1 MNLVLTSMQEH
12 GYIKISLNCED
23 MSTKEPDTSMAMVEL
38 TVEDSGKGISQAYM
52 DTKMFTSFAQEDPMA
67 PSTGLGLSLVRS
79 LVQMMDGEIEV
90 HSEVNHGTKVK
101 VRIAMRRAGPR
112 DLRDGF
118 HRPNEDDIQALRTIL
133 PRPQIVNFQQDI
145 LPEDTP
151 QKQEGYQ
158 MQKHALAAC
167 INGWYKVEAL
177 HHWDIDTDI
186 KPDIILVD
194 DVHLLAITKHLNR
207 LKEIDAVV
215 VILCSDRSRTTAISK
230 NVDYPKLHIMP
241 KPFGPFKLAKALK
254 HALDKR
260 GPIRGTPSGP
270 TIAEEIGPIPELK
283 QLSPTLRRVPSN
295 SGNLSKLT
303 KKPSFNGSFP
313 FPSMTVTPASTSPA
327 PRIPVTT
334 PQLEVS
340 GTHHRRL
347 KILDVP
353 SSKQKPLEE
362 HNKFIRSHSEG
373 GQTEN
378 SQYKAAKPKVLLVD
392 DNEVNLKLLQTF
404 FVRRGFTDM
413 RLARDGSEA
422 VKVYEDAL
430 HEHDPFHLVFMDISM
445 PVRFGKSIC
454 LTLLDSNP
462 EIRSWMVSKLRISSG
477 KRRFQQHIPTNHTTA

>member
-1 MNLVLTSMQEH
+1 MNLVLISMQEH
-12 GYIKISLNCED
+12 GYIKISLNCEE
-23 MSTKEPDTSMAMVEL
+23 MSTKESDTSMAMVEL

-52 DTKMFTSFAQEDPMA
+52 DTKMFTSFAQEDSLCPGLNFLQRDFFFFLIVLG
-67 PSTGLGLSLVRS
+67 TGLGLSLVQS
-79 LVQMMDGEIEV
+79 LVQMMDGDIEV
-90 HSEVNHGTKVK
+90 QSKVNHGTKVR
-101 VRIAMRRAGPR
+101 VRIPMKRAGPTR

-118 HRPNEDDIQALRTIL
+118 HRPNEDDIHALRTIQ

-145 LPEDTP
+145 LPEDTS

-177 HHWDIDTDI
+177 HHWDIDTDN

-194 DVHLLAITKHLNR
+194 DVHLLAITKHLNL

-215 VILCSDRSRTTAISK
+215 VILCSDRSRTTVISK

-260 GPIRGTPSGP
+260 GPVRGTTPGP

-283 QLSPTLRRVPSN
+283 QLSPTLRRSPSH
-295 SGNLSKLT
+295 SGGLSKLI

-313 FPSMTVTPASTSPA
+313 FPSMTVTPDSTSPV

-334 PQLEVS
+334 PQIEVS

-362 HNKFIRSHSEG
+362 HNRFIRSHSEG
-373 GQTEN
+373 GQTES
-378 SQYKAAKPKVLLVD
+378 SQYKTFKPRILLVD

-445 PVRFGKSIC
+445 PVSFGISTS
-454 LTLLDSNP
+454 LTLSESNLA
-462 EIRSWMVSKLRISSG
+462 IRS
-477 KRRFQQHIPTNHTTA
+477 

>member
-1 MNLVLTSMQEH
+1 MNLVLISMQEH
-12 GYIKISLNCED
+12 GYIKISLNCEE
-23 MSTKEPDTSMAMVEL
+23 MSTKESDTSMAMVEL

-52 DTKMFTSFAQEDPMA
+52 DTKMFTSFAQEDSLCPGLNFLQRDFFFFLIVLG
-67 PSTGLGLSLVRS
+67 TGLGLSLVQS
-79 LVQMMDGEIEV
+79 LVQMMDGDIEV
-90 HSEVNHGTKVK
+90 QSKVNHGTKVR
-101 VRIAMRRAGPR
+101 VRIPMKRAGPTR

-118 HRPNEDDIQALRTIL
+118 HRPNEDDIHAL
-133 PRPQIVNFQQDI
+133 
-145 LPEDTP
+145 
-151 QKQEGYQ
+151 QEGYQ

-194 DVHLLAITKHLNR
+194 DVHLLAITKHLNL

-215 VILCSDRSRTTAISK
+215 VILCSDRSRTTVISK

-254 HALDKR
+254 HALDRR

-303 KKPSFNGSFP
+303 KKPSFDGSFP

-334 PQLEVS
+334 PQIEVS
-340 GTHHRRL
+340 GTYHRRL

-373 GQTEN
+373 DQTGN
-378 SQYKAAKPKVLLVD
+378 SQYKAAKPKILLVD
-392 DNEVNLKLLQTF
+392 DNEVNLNFCRPSSYAVALQT
-404 FVRRGFTDM
+404 
-413 RLARDGSEA
+413 
-422 VKVYEDAL
+422 
-430 HEHDPFHLVFMDISM
+430 
-445 PVRFGKSIC
+445 
-454 LTLLDSNP
+454 
-462 EIRSWMVSKLRISSG
+462 
-477 KRRFQQHIPTNHTTA
+477 